1 MKSTLLL
8 VISLTTML
16 VLSGC
21 IVDPEEPATDSSVD
35 PASDDAGGDA
45 DNNTTVK
52 PSPESIPPEVDLSAS
67 NLSGEAPLLVVFN
80 LSSTSSYAAYLD
92 WSLDADGDG
101 TADATGYG
109 LPHDVEFEFE
119 EVGNYT
125 ASLMATD
132 PEGLEGNATL
142 AITVVEA
149 PPIELPEPIVFTGTA
164 TGLPEL
170 ASGIDHLFNVTSD
183 LNNMTLTFEVSAQG
197 FDFDFYVYAPGAEE
211 PTEKAA
217 APNDPT
223 GILFHRVEPA
233 IFIEKPVPGEWR
245 LEVVPYFAVE
255 AEYTVTITFG

>member
-21 IVDPEEPATDSSVD
+21 IVDPQEPATDSSVD
-35 PASDDAGGDA
+35 PASDGTGGDG
-45 DNNTTVK
+45 DNNTTAK
-52 PSPESIPPEVDLSAS
+52 PAPESFPPEVDLAAS
-67 NLSGEAPLLVVFN
+67 NLSGEAPLRVVFN

-109 LPHDVEFEFE
+109 LPHDVEFEFKD
-119 EVGNYT
+119 VGNYT
-125 ASLMATD
+125 ASLKATD

-142 AITVVEA
+142 DITVVEA
-149 PPIELPEPIVFTGTA
+149 PPIDLPEPIVFTGTA
-164 TGLPEL
+164 TGVPRL
-170 ASGIDHLFNVTSD
+170 ASSIDHLFNVTSG
-183 LNNMTLTFEVSAQG
+183 LNNMTLTFDVSAQG
-197 FDFDFYVYAPGAEE
+197 FDFDFYVYAPGDEE

-217 APNDPT
+217 AENDPT
-223 GILFHRVEPA
+223 GTVFPRVEPP
-233 IFIEKPVPGEWR
+233 IFIEDPVPGEWR
-245 LEVVPYFAVE
+245 LEVSPYLAYE